1 VGRVLLLVNFVNEN
15 RAAADNGVPAAGSQ
29 PAIDAEIEDYPM
41 KAKSIIPFTLALALT
56 VPGAALAQ
64 GPARGLTGGTKLGS
78 GAPSTAVAS
87 AGRPATAFQF
97 ANPGLVVPG
106 SSFIGANTPAER
118 AIGGLNFNSQ
128 LRNGVETVLP
138 DPAPMP

>member
-1 VGRVLLLVNFVNEN
+1 
-15 RAAADNGVPAAGSQ
+15 
-29 PAIDAEIEDYPM
+29 M
-41 KAKSIIPFTLALALT
+41 KAKLIIPFSVALALT

-64 GPARGLTGGTKLGS
+64 GPAHGLTGSTKLGS
-78 GAPSTAVAS
+78 GAPSAAVES
-87 AGRPATAFQF
+87 ARRPATALQF

-106 SSFIGANTPAER
+106 SSFIGANTPAGR
-118 AIGGLNFNSQ
+118 AIGGLNFNNQ